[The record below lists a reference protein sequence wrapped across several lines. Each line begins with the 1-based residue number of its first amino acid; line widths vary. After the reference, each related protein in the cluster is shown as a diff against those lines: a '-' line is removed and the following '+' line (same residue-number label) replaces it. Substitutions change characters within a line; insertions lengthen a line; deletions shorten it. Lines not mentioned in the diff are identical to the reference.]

1 MQRTTYQQHAGNQ
14 LLTAMLR
21 SDKVLNESH
30 LHMKVGSDFLWC
42 CIELL
47 EIQPL
52 AEFAGSIHSGRCR
65 QENNREKQLHDEGDR
80 FER

>member
-1 MQRTTYQQHAGNQ
+1 
-14 LLTAMLR
+14 MLR
-21 SDKVLNESH
+21 SDKVWNE
-30 LHMKVGSDFLWC
+30 LRLRIKVGSDFLGC

-47 EIQPL
+47 KILEIQRL